1 MLCLCQIKM
10 GEAACADYHKSVRQ
24 VFLLYVILVC
34 FVSVFVSFGSFAVI
48 GPLKSV
54 EVTVLKSTD

>member
-1 MLCLCQIKM
+1 MLFLCRIKM

-24 VFLLYVILVC
+24 VVLLYDILVC
-34 FVSVFVSFGSFAVI
+34 FVSVFVRFGSFAVT

-54 EVTVLKSTD
+54 EMTVLQSAD